1 MSWISRVANV
11 FRSSKV
17 DRALDDEMGFHIE
30 SRIDELVAAG
40 MSREEAETTARR
52 QFGNQLRLREL
63 SRDVK
68 LMPSVEELVR
78 DVRHG
83 VRALR
88 RSPVLASV
96 VILTLALGIGLNAAI
111 VSIVN
116 GVLLRPLAY
125 PRPAQL
131 MFLSTQFPALGFPQF
146 WASVPE
152 YLEFRQVTRSFAE
165 VGAFRTGES
174 NLLAGERAFRVR
186 SAIVDA
192 HLLNALGVRPAQG
205 RLFRSEDSI
214 VTATPLSGGSAA
226 AQPVVLISYE
236 LWQSA
241 FGGQPIV
248 DERVEV
254 DGRRLE
260 VVGVMARDTDLMD
273 SHPEIWLPLGFT
285 DDERRAR
292 NNHNLFLIGRLKEG
306 ATAASAQTE
315 LDALTETW
323 SARTGITP
331 GGGHAGH
338 VFLPPG
344 RGDGH
349 RLQMTP
355 LEDQILGRAGRSIWV
370 LQAAVGFVLLIACA
384 NVANLLLARAETRQ
398 REFAILTALGA
409 SRGRLVR
416 KTLIES
422 VILSL
427 AGAAVGVLLA
437 RAGIEALVRA
447 YPASLPRMSEV
458 AVDPRVIL
466 VSLAIALACGVLFG
480 LVPMMHGRSDTLANT
495 LKSGSPGSSG
505 TTRHRLRRGLVMA
518 QTALAVIVVVGAGL
532 LLRTVHNLT
541 AADPGFDRSRL
552 VTFSITLPP
561 ASFNLIGRV
570 RAYQTLVEQLRAVPG
585 LYAASAMTSLPLD
598 RQFIPN
604 QTEITNRSPASE
616 PLPTVDYQR
625 VMSGFF
631 DAMGI
636 PILQGR
642 GFQSSDAASSGYVT
656 VVNETLAN
664 TYWNG
669 RNPIGQRL
677 RPVGNGPWF
686 TVIGVA
692 KDVKQMSVDHPVGV
706 EAYVSVDQLATDS
719 PTTWL
724 AFSPTTMHVVLRTTL
739 PLETLAPTIARVVRQ
754 VDPALPVARLRE
766 MDEVFTESI
775 RRPRLLAQ
783 LLTLFS
789 ALALLLAAIG
799 TYGVLAF
806 MVTERR
812 REIGIRL
819 ALGAERGR
827 LLRHVMTQGFSPAA
841 TGIAVGLAGALG
853 VSRFLRSLLYGVEPV
868 DALTLAMAIAVV
880 VGMAALACWLPAWRA
895 SRLDPNVVLRV
906 E

>member
-1 MSWISRVANV
+1 
-11 FRSSKV
+11 
-17 DRALDDEMGFHIE
+17 
-30 SRIDELVAAG
+30 
-40 MSREEAETTARR
+40 
-52 QFGNQLRLREL
+52 
-63 SRDVK
+63 
-68 LMPSVEELVR
+68 MPSMEELAR

-131 MFLSTQFPALGFPQF
+131 MFLSTQLPALGFPQF
-146 WASVPE
+146 WTSVPE
-152 YLEFRQVTRSFAE
+152 YLDFRQFTRSFAE

-186 SAIVDA
+186 SALVDA

-205 RLFRSEDSI
+205 RLFRHEDSI
-214 VTATPLSGGSAA
+214 VTAAPVPGGSAA
-226 AQPVVLISYE
+226 AQPVVLMSYE
-236 LWQSA
+236 FWQSA

-248 DERVEV
+248 GERIDV

-285 DDERRAR
+285 EDERRAR
-292 NNHNLFLIGRLKEG
+292 NNHNLFLIGRLKDG

-338 VFLPPG
+338 VFLPRG
-344 RGDGH
+344 KGDGH
-349 RLQMTP
+349 MLQMTP
-355 LEDQILGRAGRSIWV
+355 LADQILGRAGRLIWV
-370 LQAAVGFVLLIACA
+370 LQAAVGLVLLIACA

-398 REFAILTALGA
+398 REFAMLTALGA

-416 KTLIES
+416 KALTES

-427 AGAAVGVLLA
+427 AGGAIGVLLA

-447 YPASLPRMSEV
+447 YPASLPRMSQV
-458 AVDPRVIL
+458 AVDQRVVL

-480 LVPMMHGRSDTLANT
+480 LVPITLYGSDALTRTLN
-495 LKSGSPGSSG
+495 SGPPGSSH
-505 TTRHRLRRGLVMA
+505 TPRHRLRRALVVA

-541 AADPGFDRSRL
+541 LADPGFDRSRL
-552 VTFSITLPP
+552 ATFSITLPP
-561 ASFNLIGRV
+561 VSFDSVGRV
-570 RAYQTLVEQLRAVPG
+570 RAYQTLLEQLRAVPG
-585 LYAASAMTSLPLD
+585 VHAASAMSSLPLD
-598 RQFIPN
+598 RQFISN
-604 QTEITNRSPASE
+604 QTEMTNTTAASA
-616 PLPTVDYQR
+616 PLPTVDYQQ
-625 VMSGFF
+625 VMSRFF
-631 DAMGI
+631 DGMGI

-642 GFQSSDAASSGYVT
+642 GFESNDAASSGYVT

-664 TYWNG
+664 TYWSG

-677 RPVGNGPWF
+677 RPAGNGPWF

-692 KDVKQMSVDHPVGV
+692 KDVAQTSVDQPVGA
-706 EAYVSVDQLATDS
+706 EAYVFVDQLATNS

-724 AFSPTTMHVVLRTTL
+724 AFSPTTMHVVVRTTL
-739 PLETLAPTIARVVRQ
+739 PLETLAPTIARVLRQ

-766 MDEVFTESI
+766 MDEVFTQSI

-789 ALALLLAAIG
+789 VLALLLAAIG

-806 MVTERR
+806 MVTQRR
-812 REIGIRL
+812 REIGVRL
-819 ALGAERGR
+819 ALGAQRGR
-827 LLRHVMTQGFSPAA
+827 LLRQVMSEGLTPVAN
-841 TGIAVGLAGALG
+841 GIAFGVAGALG
-853 VSRFLRSLLYGVEPV
+853 VNRFLRSLLFGVEPV
-868 DALTLAMAIAVV
+868 DAMTLAIAMATV

-895 SRLDPNVVLRV
+895 SRLDPQVVLRV

>member
-1 MSWISRVANV
+1 
-11 FRSSKV
+11 
-17 DRALDDEMGFHIE
+17 
-30 SRIDELVAAG
+30 
-40 MSREEAETTARR
+40 
-52 QFGNQLRLREL
+52 
-63 SRDVK
+63 
-68 LMPSVEELVR
+68 MPSMEELAR

-131 MFLSTQFPALGFPQF
+131 MFLSTQLPALGFPQF
-146 WASVPE
+146 WTSVPE
-152 YLEFRQVTRSFAE
+152 YLDFRQFTRSFAE

-186 SAIVDA
+186 SALVDA

-205 RLFRSEDSI
+205 RLFRHEDSI
-214 VTATPLSGGSAA
+214 VTAAPVPGGSAA
-226 AQPVVLISYE
+226 AQPVVLMSYE
-236 LWQSA
+236 FWQSA

-248 DERVEV
+248 GERIDV

-285 DDERRAR
+285 EDERRAR
-292 NNHNLFLIGRLKEG
+292 NNHNLFLIGRLKDG

-338 VFLPPG
+338 VFLPRG
-344 RGDGH
+344 KGDGH
-349 RLQMTP
+349 MLQMTP
-355 LEDQILGRAGRSIWV
+355 LADQILGRAGRLIWV
-370 LQAAVGFVLLIACA
+370 LQAAVGLVLLIACA

-398 REFAILTALGA
+398 REFAMLTALGA

-416 KTLIES
+416 KALTES

-427 AGAAVGVLLA
+427 AGGAIGVLLA

-447 YPASLPRMSEV
+447 YPASLPRMSQV
-458 AVDPRVIL
+458 AVDQRVVL

-480 LVPMMHGRSDTLANT
+480 LVPITLYGSDALTRTLN
-495 LKSGSPGSSG
+495 SGPPGSSH
-505 TTRHRLRRGLVMA
+505 TPRHRLRRALVVA

-541 AADPGFDRSRL
+541 LADPGFDRSRL
-552 VTFSITLPP
+552 ATFSITLPP
-561 ASFNLIGRV
+561 VSFDSVGRV
-570 RAYQTLVEQLRAVPG
+570 RAYQTLLEQLRAVPG
-585 LYAASAMTSLPLD
+585 VHAASAMSSLPLD
-598 RQFIPN
+598 RQFISN
-604 QTEITNRSPASE
+604 QTEMTNTTAASA
-616 PLPTVDYQR
+616 PLPTVDYQQ
-625 VMSGFF
+625 VMSRFF
-631 DAMGI
+631 DGMGI

-642 GFQSSDAASSGYVT
+642 GFESNDAASSGYVT

-664 TYWNG
+664 TYWSG

-677 RPVGNGPWF
+677 RPAGNGPWF

-692 KDVKQMSVDHPVGV
+692 KDVAQTSVDQPVGA
-706 EAYVSVDQLATDS
+706 EAYVFVDQLATNS

-724 AFSPTTMHVVLRTTL
+724 AFSPTTMHVVVRTTL
-739 PLETLAPTIARVVRQ
+739 PLETLAPTIARVLRQ

-766 MDEVFTESI
+766 MDEVFTQSI

-789 ALALLLAAIG
+789 VLALLLAAIG

-806 MVTERR
+806 MVTQRR
-812 REIGIRL
+812 REIGVRL
-819 ALGAERGR
+819 ALGAQRGR
-827 LLRHVMTQGFSPAA
+827 LLRQVMSEGLTPVAI
-841 TGIAVGLAGALG
+841 GIAFGVAGALG
-853 VSRFLRSLLYGVEPV
+853 VNRFLRSLLFGVEPV
-868 DALTLAMAIAVV
+868 DAMTLAIAMATV

-895 SRLDPNVVLRV
+895 SRLDPQVVLRV